1 MTDRSFRVRVTARET
16 QQSLTQ
22 SFTLRHQLLKIRS
35 CSASSEVIR
44 QKRDWNKSQNVR
56 TKHSSR
62 LLLQWLQGETKLT
75 HHTHCCMTWY
85 FLASRPFVNSFQ
97 GKWFLT
103 NTTPKISQMSQNQKL
118 GLGLIANVAYPH
130 FSIL

>member
-62 LLLQWLQGETKLT
+62 LLLQ
-75 HHTHCCMTWY
+75 
-85 FLASRPFVNSFQ
+85 
-97 GKWFLT
+97 
-103 NTTPKISQMSQNQKL
+103 
-118 GLGLIANVAYPH
+118 
-130 FSIL
+130 